1 MQGLTGKQIS
11 QIMRRIITALF
22 FFLSTSIFSYRITA
36 ERIDSTLK
44 TLHFNIHFEKGY
56 EANAVRTAEYAENSY
71 EYLSEKFKLRL
82 DYVTDIILYQD
93 SFDYENT
100 RIVDIH
106 YDDSIMAF
114 TSPESKFIVLPFYS
128 ENIFFK
134 KIIYHEM
141 THVFIYNYIRKANF
155 IHKKLPT
162 DLEEAFCEYFSGR
175 ADSRE
180 IMILRDIILSKSI
193 LKNIFRNYQT
203 SIYPN
208 SSIVS
213 AFALRLISER
223 HGEDFLFKL
232 LNDVISGADY
242 RVLIENLSGG
252 GGELSGFM
260 EKKAK
265 HDDFGINFPYSD
277 IIPSNKNIMDY
288 SVFDEGITAVNYGG
302 KIAVYKSG
310 KKILSREWS
319 LTGRTFILNDIDMS
333 GAGIVY
339 SVYKNGVRYA
349 IVSDFSGN
357 EKHIML
363 PVKNAD
369 LIKISSCG
377 NFLYYVMRS
386 ASSNAVVEFSIHSN
400 ASKII
405 YSSPGHIYDYCF
417 AVKNIFITADTD
429 KSAVIKKIDL
439 TAKTERT
446 VARIKAVDFSISGR
460 ELYFSS
466 DNDGT
471 FQIYSIDIENFR
483 LLRHTNSAT
492 AAKKPFVSGGKL
504 YFAAF
509 KNMDWH
515 ISDKQ
520 IQGINYNPVVLPE
533 EESKRYYDFHDAEF
547 SDFDNR
553 LMPFVEL
560 NASVFNLRFSGL
572 ISASVSGLKN
582 QNSLN
587 LKTAYKYRKNNEN
600 DISAAAFFN
609 SDNGI
614 LNYQAGFYHLK
625 NSVFNDELSQNVPF
639 SSAFNKSETLF
650 VRGLIP
656 LTYYFSVGSAFY
668 FQRNDKEY
676 YKTCGISLEYNSCD
690 NVIASEK
697 SGIFFKSDFFYTFSE
712 KSDKSYNALLDVYAD
727 ISPFSIYYKGSLY
740 KSSFEYRS
748 SYMEFITKENFYISS
763 EVMQKNKAMATF
775 DFNEIGSWRTFFDVP
790 LSAGLF
796 FSRYYFGNEEKVN
809 SFNETGFTVFVEN
822 SRGLFLYLD
831 CGKTYRYREGLS
843 GGGVSFGAA
852 FTI

>member
-1 MQGLTGKQIS
+1 M
-11 QIMRRIITALF
+11 
-22 FFLSTSIFSYRITA
+22 

-56 EANAVRTAEYAENSY
+56 EANAVRTAEYAESAY

-93 SFDYENT
+93 FCDFKNT
-100 RIVDIH
+100 RIVDIN

-114 TSPESKFIVLPFYS
+114 TSPGSRYIVLPFYS
-128 ENIFFK
+128 ENIYFK
-134 KIIYHEM
+134 KVIFHEM
-141 THVFIYNYIRKANF
+141 THVFIYDYIRKTNF
-155 IHKKLPT
+155 IHKKIPA
-162 DLEEAFCEYFSGR
+162 DLEEAFCEYFSGS

-180 IMILRDIILSKSI
+180 TMILRDIILSKSI
-193 LKNIFRNYQT
+193 LKNSFRNYQT
-203 SIYPN
+203 SIFPD

-223 HGEDFLFKL
+223 HGEDVLLKL

-242 RVLIENLSGG
+242 RDLIENLSGG
-252 GGELSGFM
+252 GGELSGFI

-265 HDDFGINFPYSD
+265 HNDSEISFTYSE
-277 IIPSNKNIMDY
+277 IIPSNNNIMDY
-288 SVFDEGITAVNYGG
+288 SVIDGGIAAINYGG
-302 KIAVYKSG
+302 KIVVYKND
-310 KKILSREWS
+310 KKILSRGWN
-319 LTGRTFILNDIDMS
+319 LAGRTFIQNDIDMS
-333 GAGIVY
+333 DAGIVY

-349 IVSDFSGN
+349 VFSDFSGN

-377 NFLYYVMRS
+377 NFLYYIMRS
-386 ASSNAVVEFSIHSN
+386 ASSNAVVEFSIYSN
-400 ASKII
+400 ASKIL
-405 YSSPGHIYDYCF
+405 YSSAGHIYDYSF
-417 AVKNIFITADTD
+417 AGKNMFISADSD

-446 VARIKAVDFSISGR
+446 VAQIKADDFSVSGKN
-460 ELYFSS
+460 LYFSS

-483 LLRHTNSAT
+483 LFRHTNSST
-492 AAKKPFVSGGKL
+492 AAKKPFVSGEKL
-504 YFAAF
+504 YFAVF
-509 KNMDWH
+509 KNLRWH

-520 IQGINYNPVVLPE
+520 IQGINYNPVILPK
-533 EESKRYYDFHDAEF
+533 EESKSYYDFRDAEF
-547 SDFDNR
+547 SEFDNR

-560 NASVFNLRFSGL
+560 NASVFNLRYSGL

-582 QNSLN
+582 QISLN
-587 LKTAYKYRKNNEN
+587 IKTAYKYRKNNEN

-639 SSAFNKSETLF
+639 SLSFNKSDTLYLK
-650 VRGLIP
+650 GLVP
-656 LTYYFSVGSAFY
+656 LTYYLSVASAFY
-668 FQRNDKEY
+668 FQRYDKEY
-676 YKTCGISLEYNSCD
+676 FKTCGVTLEYNSCD

-697 SGIFFKSDFFYTFSE
+697 SGILFKSDFFYTFSD
-712 KSDKSYNALLDVYAD
+712 KTDKSYNALLYLYAD
-727 ISPFSIYYKGSLY
+727 VSPFSLYYKGFLY
-740 KSSFEYRS
+740 KSSFEYVS
-748 SYMEFITKENFYISS
+748 SYMEFITKDNFYISS
-763 EVMQKNKAMATF
+763 KVMQKNKAMVTF
-775 DFNEIGSWRTFFDVP
+775 DFNEISAWRNYFDIP

-796 FSRYYFGNEEKVN
+796 FSRYYFGNEEKIN

-843 GGGVSFGAA
+843 GGGVSFGAS